1 MTLGKEWVMEYWMS
15 GRDADP
21 QELAAVV
28 RQPTVVSDYPHCSDV
43 QRGILVY
50 DAADV
55 PPASEPRKRR
65 ALMAE
70 VGHALLA
77 GPGVVAF
84 TRAYRDHSLVDA
96 VSAVYAAIIHEE
108 QDLGGT
114 SGDHFGAP
122 GVNDRLWNS
131 LEKLALRDA
140 GLFVRYFGN
149 DVIAFTSEAW
159 LGPGYQVTSQVNLVR
174 PGGRAQVP
182 HRDYHLGF
190 VADVELERYPA
201 HVHQFSPMLTLQGA
215 VAHCDMP
222 LESGPTVF
230 VPHSQKY
237 RAGYFAGDDSAVSE
251 VIAEHAVQIPLRKG
265 DILFFNPA
273 VIHGSGDNDS
283 TDVERM
289 ANLLQV
295 SSPFGRSTEVVDR
308 TRVVEAVYAAL
319 LSSPVSGVPDA
330 LVDNAVA
337 AAAEG
342 YPFPTNLDRDPPI
355 DGLAPPSQAELV
367 RAALSAGDPID
378 VIHIKL
384 AAHAA
389 RRKT

>member
-1 MTLGKEWVMEYWMS
+1 MDYWMS
-15 GRDADP
+15 RRDADP
-21 QELAAVV
+21 RELEALL
-28 RQPTVVSDYPHCSDV
+28 RQVTSPSDHPGCSDIE
-43 QRGILVY
+43 QGIVVY
-50 DAADV
+50 DAAALPGSAD
-55 PPASEPRKRR
+55 PASRR

-70 VGHALLA
+70 VGRALTS
-77 GPGVVAF
+77 GPGVVVFAG
-84 TRAYRDHSLVDA
+84 AYQDHLVIDA
-96 VSAVYAAIIHEE
+96 VSAAYTELMREE
-108 QDLGGT
+108 RLAGGT

-140 GLFVRYFGN
+140 DLFVRYFGN
-149 DVIAFTSEAW
+149 DAIALASEAW

-190 VADVELERYPA
+190 LPVADLERYPT
-201 HVHQFSPMLTLQGA
+201 HVHRLSPLLTLQGA

-237 RAGYFAGDDSAVSE
+237 VPGYFARDDDAFARVVE
-251 VIAEHAVQIPLRKG
+251 EHAVQIPLSKG
-265 DILFFNPA
+265 DVVFFNPA
-273 VIHGSGDNDS
+273 VIHGAGDNVS
-283 TDVERM
+283 PHVERM

-308 TRVVEAVYAAL
+308 SRVVEAVYPAL
-319 LSSPVSGVPDA
+319 VSALASGVPRS
-330 LVDNAVA
+330 LVDNALA

-342 YPFPTNLDRDPPI
+342 YAFPTNLDLDPPI
-355 DGLAPPSQAELV
+355 DGLAPPAQAALV
-367 RAALSAGDPID
+367 RAGLDEGHPLDAITTT
-378 VIHIKL
+378 L

-389 RRKT
+389 RRTT